1 MNIEK
6 IEQLINLVK
15 FNNVKKFKYKDHDSE
30 IELDFTENNEAGWSA
45 QQSTLESQYSNDSAL
60 QGNHS
65 NQTQRVAQFKTVK
78 SPMVGTFF
86 LQDEKELT
94 NPLIKVGDAIKQGD
108 TIGYIEA
115 MKVMNEVTSEVDGV
129 IDEIL
134 VTHGSN
140 VEYNQTIVK
149 VK

>member
-15 FNNVKKFKYKDHDSE
+15 SNKVKKFKYKDQDSE
-30 IELDFTENNEAGWSA
+30 IELDFSENNESGWA
-45 QQSTLESQYSNDSAL
+45 TQQSILESQYSNDS
-60 QGNHS
+60 
-65 NQTQRVAQFKTVK
+65 NQVQSVEQFKAVK
-78 SPMVGTFF
+78 APMVGTFF

-94 NPLIKVGDAIKQGD
+94 NPLIKVGDTIKQGD

-140 VEYNQTIVK
+140 VEYNQAIVK

>member
-15 FNNVKKFKYKDHDSE
+15 SNKVKKFKYKDQDSE
-30 IELDFTENNEAGWSA
+30 IELDFSENNESGWA
-45 QQSTLESQYSNDSAL
+45 TQQSTLESQYSNDS
-60 QGNHS
+60 
-65 NQTQRVAQFKTVK
+65 NQVQSVEQFKAVK
-78 SPMVGTFF
+78 APMVGTFF

-94 NPLIKVGDAIKQGD
+94 NPLIKVGDTIKQGD

>member
-15 FNNVKKFKYKDHDSE
+15 SNKVKKFKYKDHDSE
-30 IELDFTENNEAGWSA
+30 IELDFSENNERGWA
-45 QQSTLESQYSNDSAL
+45 TQQSTLESQYSNDSTL
-60 QGNHS
+60 QGNDS
-65 NQTQRVAQFKTVK
+65 NQVQSVEQFKAVK
-78 SPMVGTFF
+78 APMVGTFF

-94 NPLIKVGDAIKQGD
+94 NPLIKVGDTIKQGD

-140 VEYNQTIVK
+140 VEYNQAIVK

>member
-15 FNNVKKFKYKDHDSE
+15 SNKVKKFKYKDHDSE
-30 IELDFTENNEAGWSA
+30 IEIDFSENNERGWA
-45 QQSTLESQYSNDSAL
+45 TQQSTLESQYSNDS
-60 QGNHS
+60 
-65 NQTQRVAQFKTVK
+65 NQVQSVEQFKAVK
-78 SPMVGTFF
+78 APMVGTFF

-94 NPLIKVGDAIKQGD
+94 NPLIKVGDTIKQGD

>member
-15 FNNVKKFKYKDHDSE
+15 SNKVKKFKYKDQDSE
-30 IELDFTENNEAGWSA
+30 IELDFSENNESGWA
-45 QQSTLESQYSNDSAL
+45 TQQSILESQYSNDS
-60 QGNHS
+60 
-65 NQTQRVAQFKTVK
+65 NQVQSVEQFKAVK
-78 SPMVGTFF
+78 APMVGTFF

-94 NPLIKVGDAIKQGD
+94 NPLIKVGDTIKQGD

-115 MKVMNEVTSEVDGV
+115 MKVMKEVTSEVDGV

>member
-15 FNNVKKFKYKDHDSE
+15 SNKVKKFKYKDQDSE
-30 IELDFTENNEAGWSA
+30 IELDFSENNESGWA
-45 QQSTLESQYSNDSAL
+45 TQQSTLESQYSN
-60 QGNHS
+60 NS
-65 NQTQRVAQFKTVK
+65 NQVQSVEQFKAVK
-78 SPMVGTFF
+78 APMVGTFF

-94 NPLIKVGDAIKQGD
+94 NPLIKVGDTIKQGD

>member
-15 FNNVKKFKYKDHDSE
+15 SNKVKKFKYKDQDSE
-30 IELDFTENNEAGWSA
+30 IELDFSENNESGWA
-45 QQSTLESQYSNDSAL
+45 TQQSILESQYSNDS
-60 QGNHS
+60 
-65 NQTQRVAQFKTVK
+65 NQVQSVEQFKAVK
-78 SPMVGTFF
+78 APMVGTFF

-94 NPLIKVGDAIKQGD
+94 NPLIKVGDTIKQGD
-108 TIGYIEA
+108 IIGYIEA
-115 MKVMNEVTSEVDGV
+115 MKVMNEITSEVDGV

-140 VEYNQTIVK
+140 VEYNQAIVK

>member
-15 FNNVKKFKYKDHDSE
+15 SNKVKKFKYKDQDSE
-30 IELDFTENNEAGWSA
+30 IELDFSENNERGWA
-45 QQSTLESQYSNDSAL
+45 TQQSTLESQYSNDSTL
-60 QGNHS
+60 QGNDS
-65 NQTQRVAQFKTVK
+65 NQAQSVEQFKAVK
-78 SPMVGTFF
+78 APMVGTFF

-94 NPLIKVGDAIKQGD
+94 NPLIKVGDTIKQGD

-140 VEYNQTIVK
+140 VEYNQAIVK

>member
-15 FNNVKKFKYKDHDSE
+15 SNKVKKFKYKDHDSE
-30 IELDFTENNEAGWSA
+30 IEIDFSENNERGWA
-45 QQSTLESQYSNDSAL
+45 TQQSILESQYSNDS
-60 QGNHS
+60 
-65 NQTQRVAQFKTVK
+65 NQVQSVEQFKAVK
-78 SPMVGTFF
+78 APMVGTFF

-94 NPLIKVGDAIKQGD
+94 NPLIKVGDTIKQGD

-140 VEYNQTIVK
+140 VEYNQAIVK

>member
-15 FNNVKKFKYKDHDSE
+15 SNKVKKFKYKDHDSE
-30 IELDFTENNEAGWSA
+30 IELDFSENNERGWA
-45 QQSTLESQYSNDSAL
+45 TQQSTLESQYSNDSTL
-60 QGNHS
+60 QGNDS
-65 NQTQRVAQFKTVK
+65 NQAQSVEQFKAVK
-78 SPMVGTFF
+78 APMVGTFF

-94 NPLIKVGDAIKQGD
+94 NPLIKVGDTIKQGD

-140 VEYNQTIVK
+140 VEYNQAIVK

>member
-15 FNNVKKFKYKDHDSE
+15 SNKVKKFKYKDQDSE
-30 IELDFTENNEAGWSA
+30 IELDFSENNESGWA
-45 QQSTLESQYSNDSAL
+45 TQQSTLESQYSNDS
-60 QGNHS
+60 
-65 NQTQRVAQFKTVK
+65 NQVQSVEQFKAVK
-78 SPMVGTFF
+78 APMVGTFF

-94 NPLIKVGDAIKQGD
+94 NPLIKVGDTIKQGD

-140 VEYNQTIVK
+140 VEYNQAIVK

>member
-15 FNNVKKFKYKDHDSE
+15 SNKVKKFKYKDHDSE
-30 IELDFTENNEAGWSA
+30 IELDFSENNESGWA
-45 QQSTLESQYSNDSAL
+45 TQQSTLESQYSNDS
-60 QGNHS
+60 
-65 NQTQRVAQFKTVK
+65 NQVQSVEQFKAVK
-78 SPMVGTFF
+78 APMVGTFF

-94 NPLIKVGDAIKQGD
+94 NPLIKVGDTIKQGD

-140 VEYNQTIVK
+140 VEYNQAIVK